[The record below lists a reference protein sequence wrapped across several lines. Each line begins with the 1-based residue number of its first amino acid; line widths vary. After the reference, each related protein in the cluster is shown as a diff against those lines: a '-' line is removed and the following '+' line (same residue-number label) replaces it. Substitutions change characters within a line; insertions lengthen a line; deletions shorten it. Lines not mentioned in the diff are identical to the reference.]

1 MDIMPAVDIRGG
13 NAVRLVQGNYDKE
26 TVFGSPKD
34 FAQEWVRQGTSYLH
48 LVDLDGAKA
57 GYPVNL
63 ELVNDIVNHCDAKIQ
78 LGGGL
83 RSLESIKSVVNLGV
97 SRFIVGT
104 AAISD
109 RELLE
114 LLATEY
120 AAQLV
125 VSVDIRGEFVSISG
139 WLEDTVIRAVDFF
152 SELEEV
158 GVQRIIYTDIER
170 DGVAIGPN
178 LEMCQYITSQTELSL
193 IVAGGISDIRDILKL
208 KSIGAEGVIIGRALY
223 TGDVDLSEALEA
235 AKE

>member
-13 NAVRLVQGNYDKE
+13 NAVRLVQGDYDKE

-34 FAQEWVRQGTSYLH
+34 FAEEWVRQGSSHLH

-63 ELVNDIVNHCDAKIQ
+63 DLVQEIVNGCSVKIQ

-83 RSLESIKSVVNLGV
+83 RSMESIRRVVALGV

-104 AAISD
+104 SAISD

-114 LLATEY
+114 VLAKEY
-120 AAQLV
+120 AEELI
-125 VSVDIRGEFVSISG
+125 VSVDIRGDFVAVSG
-139 WLEDTVIRAVDFF
+139 WLEDSTIRAVDFF
-152 SELEEV
+152 TELEKV
-158 GVQRIIYTDIER
+158 GVRRIIYTDIER

-178 LEMCQYITSQTELSL
+178 LEMCQYITSQTRLSL
-193 IVAGGISDIRDILKL
+193 IVAGGISSIGDISEL

-223 TGDVDLSEALEA
+223 TGDVNLSEALEV
-235 AKE
+235 AKG